1 MSGHS
6 KWAQI
11 RRAKGVNDARRG
23 QLFTRLGREIV
34 VAVREGGS
42 GEPNANFRLRMA
54 VQHARDANMPM
65 ENIER
70 TIKRAQGGS
79 EGTTL
84 EEITY
89 EGYGPSGTAMLVQA
103 LTENRNRTVAEVRNA
118 FNRNGGNL
126 GENGCVDWL
135 FEAKGIIEVELKG
148 HDPDELT
155 LEAIDLGADDVD
167 PVDPS
172 DEVLTIYTDPSDLEK
187 IRQAL
192 ESKKYKVVKAESTL
206 LPKTRIELGLSDGHS
221 SRPIVHVYFT
231 PRCPGHRSWHGYC
244 RLCHSGG
251 AGKRVEYSYLRCDYN
266 TRRHADAPTP
276 ATHLSMFERDYFH
289 VSSKRSGNGRT
300 LLRQKCAHSLNGRT
314 GAWGGNAGIGKWRT
328 CSC

>member
-11 RRAKGVNDARRG
+11 RRAKSVNDARRG
-23 QLFTRLGREIV
+23 QIFTRLGREIV

-42 GEPNANFRLRMA
+42 GDPNANFRLRMA
-54 VQHARDANMPM
+54 VQRARDANMPT

-70 TIKRAQGGS
+70 TIKRALGGS
-79 EGTTL
+79 EGAAL

-89 EGYGPSGTAMLVQA
+89 EGYGPGGTALLVQA

-135 FEAKGIIEVELKG
+135 FESKGILEVELKG
-148 HDPDELT
+148 QDADELT

-167 PVDPS
+167 PVDPG
-172 DEVLTIYTDPSDLEK
+172 DETLTIYTDPSDLEK

-192 ESKKYKVVKAESTL
+192 EAKKSKAVKAETTL
-206 LPKTRIELGLSDGHS
+206 LPKTKIELSDEKVAHQLM
-221 SRPIVHVYFT
+221 RLVEKLEDLDDVQNVYTNADF
-231 PRCPGHRSWHGYC
+231 SE
-244 RLCHSGG
+244 
-251 AGKRVEYSYLRCDYN
+251 AFAASY
-266 TRRHADAPTP
+266 
-276 ATHLSMFERDYFH
+276 E
-289 VSSKRSGNGRT
+289 G
-300 LLRQKCAHSLNGRT
+300 
-314 GAWGGNAGIGKWRT
+314 
-328 CSC
+328 

>member
-11 RRAKGVNDARRG
+11 RRSKGVNDARRG

-34 VAVREGGS
+34 VAVREGG
-42 GEPNANFRLRMA
+42 GGDANANFRLRLA

-65 ENIER
+65 DNIER
-70 TIKRAQGGS
+70 TIKRALGGS
-79 EGTTL
+79 EGMSL

-89 EGYGPSGTAMLVQA
+89 EGYGPAGTALLVDS

-135 FEAKGIIEVELKG
+135 FEAKGIIEVELRG

-167 PVDPS
+167 PVVRD
-172 DEVLTIYTDPSDLEK
+172 DETISIYTDPADLEK
-187 IRQAL
+187 MRSAL
-192 ESKKYKVVKAESTL
+192 EAKK
-206 LPKTRIELGLSDGHS
+206 D
-221 SRPIVHVYFT
+221 
-231 PRCPGHRSWHGYC
+231 
-244 RLCHSGG
+244 
-251 AGKRVEYSYLRCDYN
+251 
-266 TRRHADAPTP
+266 
-276 ATHLSMFERDYFH
+276 
-289 VSSKRSGNGRT
+289 
-300 LLRQKCAHSLNGRT
+300 
-314 GAWGGNAGIGKWRT
+314 
-328 CSC
+328 

>member
-11 RRAKGVNDARRG
+11 RRSKGVNDARRG

-42 GEPNANFRLRMA
+42 GDVNANFRLRIA

-65 ENIER
+65 DNIER
-70 TIKRAQGGS
+70 TIKRAAGGA
-79 EGTTL
+79 EGANL

-89 EGYGPSGTAMLVQA
+89 EGYGPGGTAMMVQT

-118 FNRNGGNL
+118 FNRNAGNM

-135 FEAKGIIEVELKG
+135 FENRGILEVELKG

-155 LEAIDLGADDVD
+155 LEAIDLGADDVE
-167 PVDPS
+167 PVS
-172 DEVLTIYTDPSDLEK
+172 ATDEYLTIYTDPAELET

-192 ESKKYKVVKAESTL
+192 DAKKYTILKAETSL
-206 LPKTRIELGLSDGHS
+206 LAKTRVEISDEKVAHQVM
-221 SRPIVHVYFT
+221 RLVERLEDLDDVQNVHTNADFPEEFAT
-231 PRCPGHRSWHGYC
+231 
-244 RLCHSGG
+244 
-251 AGKRVEYSYLRCDYN
+251 SY
-266 TRRHADAPTP
+266 
-276 ATHLSMFERDYFH
+276 E
-289 VSSKRSGNGRT
+289 
-300 LLRQKCAHSLNGRT
+300 
-314 GAWGGNAGIGKWRT
+314 
-328 CSC
+328 